1 MFDLRRL
8 RPNEGRLFVII
19 SIVIGVLAGTAVIGY
34 HFLIAFIFDKI
45 YWRGIEQ
52 SLLWKRIVFP
62 ALGALFGGALL
73 LRWSDARGSGVNQ
86 VRISLLVHDAQMSV
100 RGTIGKFLASGI
112 AIGTGLPLGPE
123 DPAIH
128 IGGGVASALGRLMSL
143 SKKRLQELIP
153 VGAAAGLA
161 AAFNTPIT
169 AVIFTLEEIVGD
181 INAPMLGSTVL
192 AAVIAVM
199 IRRAAIGSQP
209 LFAVPQYSFSHA
221 SELLLFALLGLVGG
235 AASAGFTQ
243 LLAFLRGR
251 LGRIPRRGRI
261 DIITVAG
268 GLVAGLLALAA
279 PRILGVGYS
288 TVSDALN
295 GQLVLKALILLFAM
309 KALATAVA
317 FSSGN
322 SGGLF
327 APSLFIGAMLGGAI
341 GTAGAR
347 FFPSQILS
355 PGTYALV
362 GMGVTFAGIIRAPIT
377 SFFMIFEVTQDY
389 QIMLPV
395 MIANMISYAV
405 AEVLHAEPLFDVLA
419 RQDGIRLP
427 RKEDRQLQTLTNA
440 EAMRKPGVVLDAR
453 ESVSNALARIPTD
466 GSEAFV
472 VTHDNSLSGVVTR
485 AALKQAVT
493 GEGGSQPVGS
503 IAILRDQYLAYPD
516 ESLALSLEKLR
527 QGAIVLPVVSRLQ
540 PDHLLGVVDATDVM
554 RAYQIA
560 VEPIDKNMVKPEVR
574 ETNLERTP

>member
-1 MFDLRRL
+1 VFDFKRL

-19 SIVIGVLAGTAVIGY
+19 SLVIGVLAGISVIAY
-34 HFLIAFIFDKI
+34 HFLIEGIFDAI

-52 SLLWKRIVFP
+52 SYLWKRVAFP

-73 LRWSDARGSGVNQ
+73 LRWRDARGSGVNQ
-86 VRISLLVHDAQMSV
+86 VRISLLAHDARMSV

-112 AIGTGLPLGPE
+112 AIGCGLPLGPE

-128 IGGGVASALGRLMSL
+128 IGGGVASTLGRFINL
-143 SKKRLQELIP
+143 SKRRLQELIP

-199 IRRAAIGSQP
+199 IRRAALGSQP
-209 LFAVPQYSFSHA
+209 LFSVPQYSFSHP
-221 SELLLFALLGLVGG
+221 SELLLFALLGLAGG
-235 AASAGFTQ
+235 AASAGFTR
-243 LLAFLRGR
+243 LLEFLRSR
-251 LGRIPRRGRI
+251 LGRIPRRGPL
-261 DIITVAG
+261 DLVTVAG
-268 GLVAGLLALAA
+268 GVIAGAIALWR
-279 PRILGVGYS
+279 PRILGVGYA
-288 TVSDALN
+288 TVNDALN
-295 GQLVLKALILLFAM
+295 GHLVLKILFLLFAL
-309 KALATAVA
+309 KLLATAIA

-327 APSLFIGAMLGGAI
+327 APSLFIGAMLGGAV
-341 GTAGAR
+341 GTAGAHY
-347 FFPSQILS
+347 FPSEILS

-362 GMGVTFAGIIRAPIT
+362 GMGVTFAGIIRAPVT

-395 MIANMISYAV
+395 MIANTIAYAV
-405 AEVLHAEPLFDVLA
+405 AEILHKEPLFDVLA

-440 EAMRKPGVVLDAR
+440 EAMRQPAIELDAS
-453 ESVSNALARIPTD
+453 EPINSVLARVPP
-466 GSEAFV
+466 GAPEAFV
-472 VTHDNSLSGVVTR
+472 VTSDGNLTGVVTR
-485 AALKQAVT
+485 VSLRQAATSNTAAHVGEIAVLK
-493 GEGGSQPVGS
+493 E
-503 IAILRDQYLAYPD
+503 QYLAYPD

-527 QGAIVLPVVSRLQ
+527 QGAALLPVVSRLR
-540 PDHLLGVVDATDVM
+540 PNRLLGVIEAGDVL
-554 RAYQIA
+554 RAYRIA
-560 VEPIDKNMVKPEVR
+560 VEPIQKRTVNPEAR
-574 ETNLERTP
+574 ETSL

>member
-1 MFDLRRL
+1 MVFDLKRL

-19 SIVIGVLAGTAVIGY
+19 SIVIGVLAGTAVVGY
-34 HFLIAFIFDKI
+34 HFLIAAIFDKI

-52 SLLWKRIVFP
+52 SLLWKRLVFP
-62 ALGALFGGALL
+62 TLGALFGGALL
-73 LRWSDARGSGVNQ
+73 LRWNDARGSGVNQ
-86 VRISLLVHDAQMSV
+86 VRISLLAHDAQMSV
-100 RGTIGKFLASGI
+100 RGTVGKFLASGV
-112 AIGTGLPLGPE
+112 AIGCGLPLGPE

-128 IGGGVASALGRLMSL
+128 IGGGVASALGRLMAL

-199 IRRAAIGSQP
+199 IRRAAVGSQP

-221 SELLLFALLGLVGG
+221 SELLLFALLGLLGG
-235 AASAGFTQ
+235 VASAGFTQ
-243 LLAFLRGR
+243 LVAWLRGR
-251 LGRIPRRGRI
+251 LGRIPRRGPI
-261 DIITVAG
+261 DVITVAG
-268 GLVAGLLALAA
+268 GFVAGALALLA

-295 GQLVLKALILLFAM
+295 GHLVLKVLILLFAL

-327 APSLFIGAMLGGAI
+327 APSLFIGAMLGGAV
-341 GTAGAR
+341 GTLGAR
-347 FFPSQILS
+347 YFPSQILS

-405 AEVLHAEPLFDVLA
+405 AEVLHKEPLFDVLA

-427 RKEDRQLQTLTNA
+427 RKEDRQLQTLTNTD
-440 EAMRKPGVVLDAR
+440 AMRQPTIELDAR
-453 ESVSNALARIPTD
+453 EPISSALARIPPNTP
-466 GSEAFV
+466 EAFV
-472 VTHDNSLSGVVTR
+472 VTDDGLLAGVVTR
-485 AALKQAVT
+485 TSLRQAAS
-493 GEGGSQPVGS
+493 EESGSAPVGA
-503 IAILRDQYLAYPD
+503 IAVLREQYLAYPD

-527 QGAIVLPVVSRLQ
+527 QGAVLLPVVSRLQ
-540 PDHLLGVVDATDVM
+540 PDHLLGVVEASDVL
-554 RAYQIA
+554 RAYRIA
-560 VEPIDKNMVKPEVR
+560 VEPTEKKVVNPEAR
-574 ETNLERTP
+574 ETNLERN

>member
-1 MFDLRRL
+1 
-8 RPNEGRLFVII
+8 
-19 SIVIGVLAGTAVIGY
+19 
-34 HFLIAFIFDKI
+34 
-45 YWRGIEQ
+45 
-52 SLLWKRIVFP
+52 
-62 ALGALFGGALL
+62 
-73 LRWSDARGSGVNQ
+73 
-86 VRISLLVHDAQMSV
+86 
-100 RGTIGKFLASGI
+100 
-112 AIGTGLPLGPE
+112 
-123 DPAIH
+123 
-128 IGGGVASALGRLMSL
+128 
-143 SKKRLQELIP
+143 
-153 VGAAAGLA
+153 
-161 AAFNTPIT
+161 
-169 AVIFTLEEIVGD
+169 
-181 INAPMLGSTVL
+181 
-192 AAVIAVM
+192 
-199 IRRAAIGSQP
+199 
-209 LFAVPQYSFSHA
+209 
-221 SELLLFALLGLVGG
+221 
-235 AASAGFTQ
+235 
-243 LLAFLRGR
+243 
-251 LGRIPRRGRI
+251 
-261 DIITVAG
+261 
-268 GLVAGLLALAA
+268 
-279 PRILGVGYS
+279 
-288 TVSDALN
+288 
-295 GQLVLKALILLFAM
+295 
-309 KALATAVA
+309 
-317 FSSGN
+317 
-322 SGGLF
+322 
-327 APSLFIGAMLGGAI
+327 MLGGAI

-347 FFPSQILS
+347 FFPSQIIS

-503 IAILRDQYLAYPD
+503 IAVLRDQYLAYPD